1 MSAEVA
7 RDLLTTSDAG
17 EPKALL
23 QQGMGRIE
31 LVVQLVGHFQSEPV
45 S

>member
-7 RDLLTTSDAG
+7 RDLLTTSDTG
-17 EPKALL
+17 EPKALH
-23 QQGMGRIE
+23 QQSMGRIE
-31 LVVQLVGHFQSEPV
+31 LVGRLVGHFQSEPV